1 MTAKLI
7 LNVAYHGWEMK
18 VFRSR
23 LPKMALNSNFLA
35 FDFTEK
41 TTFIMC
47 QKSFKTI
54 LNYIMQNSTYTQEK
68 IISASVK
75 TLQIKLFL
83 LSPTMLFTLRS
94 ACMSSIATLVNKV
107 YTAIK
112 NVPYCHQTINLAVG
126 TMVESLHTW
135 LKTSLEMWFL
145 CLKRVTLINLSEASH
160 NLLQRKVI
168 NLWDWY

>member
-7 LNVAYHGWEMK
+7 LNVAYHGWKMK
-18 VFRSR
+18 IFHSR
-23 LPKMALNSNFLA
+23 LPKLALNGNFLA
-35 FDFTEK
+35 FDLTGK
-41 TTFIMC
+41 TTCITGLC
-47 QKSFKTI
+47 QKSFKNI

-83 LSPTMLFTLRS
+83 LSPAMLFTLRS

-126 TMVESLHTW
+126 AMVESLHTW
-135 LKTSLEMWFL
+135 LKTSLAMSVLRLVFVFEKSYIDEPKWSL
-145 CLKRVTLINLSEASH
+145 T
-160 NLLQRKVI
+160 
-168 NLWDWY
+168 

>member
-7 LNVAYHGWEMK
+7 LNVAYHGWKMK
-18 VFRSR
+18 IFHSR
-23 LPKMALNSNFLA
+23 LPKLALNGNFLA
-35 FDFTEK
+35 FDLTGK
-41 TTFIMC
+41 TTCITGLC
-47 QKSFKTI
+47 QKSFKNI

-83 LSPTMLFTLRS
+83 LSPAMLFTLRS

-126 TMVESLHTW
+126 TIVESLHTW

-145 CLKRVTLINLSEASH
+145 CLKRVTLMNQKRNQLVRLILNY
-160 NLLQRKVI
+160 I
-168 NLWDWY
+168 

>member
-1 MTAKLI
+1 MLLTTVKRWKIFTLDCQNN
-7 LNVAYHGWEMK
+7 LQQQ
-18 VFRSR
+18 FS
-23 LPKMALNSNFLA
+23 SFL
-35 FDFTEK
+35 FYWKSTCIKEL
-41 TTFIMC
+41 C
-47 QKSFKTI
+47 QKSFENI

-83 LSPTMLFTLRS
+83 LSPAMLFTLRS

-126 TMVESLHTW
+126 AMVESLHTW
-135 LKTSLEMWFL
+135 LKTSLAMSVLRLVFVFEKSYIDEPKWSL
-145 CLKRVTLINLSEASH
+145 T
-160 NLLQRKVI
+160 
-168 NLWDWY
+168 